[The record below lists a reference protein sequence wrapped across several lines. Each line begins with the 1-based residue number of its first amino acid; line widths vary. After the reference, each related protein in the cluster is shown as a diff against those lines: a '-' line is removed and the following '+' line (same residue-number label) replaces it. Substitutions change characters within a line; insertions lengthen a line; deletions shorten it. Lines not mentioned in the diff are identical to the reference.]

1 MLTVSKKVSHIDI
14 GRERFLS
21 GAALPEHIANIHGAE
36 LLRLGVVVSDEP
48 KPKRSRPDP
57 EPKEADPE

>member
-21 GAALPEHIANIHGAE
+21 GAALPDHIATVYGEA
-36 LLRLGVVVSDEP
+36 LLRNGSVVSDEP
-48 KPKRSRPDP
+48 KPKRSRPEP
-57 EPKEADPE
+57 ELKEADSE